1 MFYSNAGQFM
11 RKGISVDTQRQMLIY
26 SDGRDPVPVT
36 KDSKMAGDGGRQ
48 CWKVM
53 NIGHQGE
60 GLIEGKILQY
70 VVPDILSSDL
80 NI

>member
-1 MFYSNAGQFM
+1 M
-11 RKGISVDTQRQMLIY
+11 RKGIIIDTQRQMLIY

-36 KDSKMAGDGGRQ
+36 WDATMAGDRRRL

-53 NIGHQGE
+53 NPDHQGE
-60 GLIEGKILQY
+60 GLIEGKILDY
-70 VVPDILSSDL
+70 VVPQILSTHL